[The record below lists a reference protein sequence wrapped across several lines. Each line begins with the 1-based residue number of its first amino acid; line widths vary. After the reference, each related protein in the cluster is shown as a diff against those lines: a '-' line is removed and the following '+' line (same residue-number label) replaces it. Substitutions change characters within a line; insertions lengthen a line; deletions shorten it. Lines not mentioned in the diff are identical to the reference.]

1 MELEDN
7 VFQCPSCGGDVEY
20 SPEQGNLKCPYCD
33 TEFDIDALKAAE
45 ELLKREN
52 RDEFKWEDSYF
63 PCYDEE
69 EGVYSYRCSSC
80 GGEVVLSGSE
90 ISTFCPYCGENLI
103 CSGNISGTLK
113 PDFIIPFKITKE
125 EAKKALV
132 DYYKDKPLLPDDFSN
147 RNHIDEIKG
156 IYVPFWLFDAEC
168 EEKLCCRAHR
178 TTSWPQGDYIYTT
191 TSYYLVRREGSVT
204 LERVPVDGSE
214 TMPDELMESIEPF
227 DFSEAV
233 DYKTAYLA
241 GFYASKYDVE
251 ASSSEERANERIKK
265 TTEDLFLFP
274 LRARYQGLSVASSF
288 LEMKNGRRSYV
299 LYPVWLLNTR
309 YGGRTY
315 TFAMNGQTGR
325 FVGEVPV
332 DEKKEKK
339 RLVLSSA
346 LFSSLFFLFFFLISL
361 IG

>member
-1 MELEDN
+1 M
-7 VFQCPSCGGDVEY
+7 
-20 SPEQGNLKCPYCD
+20 
-33 TEFDIDALKAAE
+33 
-45 ELLKREN
+45 
-52 RDEFKWEDSYF
+52 
-63 PCYDEE
+63 
-69 EGVYSYRCSSC
+69 
-80 GGEVVLSGSE
+80 
-90 ISTFCPYCGENLI
+90 
-103 CSGNISGTLK
+103 
-113 PDFIIPFKITKE
+113 
-125 EAKKALV
+125 
-132 DYYKDKPLLPDDFSN
+132 
-147 RNHIDEIKG
+147 
-156 IYVPFWLFDAEC
+156 
-168 EEKLCCRAHR
+168 
-178 TTSWPQGDYIYTT
+178 
-191 TSYYLVRREGSVT
+191 T